1 MADNQDP
8 ASKTEDPT
16 GRQLEKAHDEGN
28 VAQSKELGHLLAL
41 LGGVL
46 ILTLMAT
53 PIARRVQDLLA
64 RFLAEPEL
72 MVMDGPG
79 VQRVLLQLLGDLAG
93 ALAPAFALLLVLGA
107 GASLI
112 QNRPG
117 IAWEKIQP
125 DLSRLSPIEGAK
137 RLFSVLSAV
146 EFVKNLLKIAIV
158 AAVVTAVVWP
168 QIHRLP
174 GLITMEVADL
184 PAQISKIVVLIFGGV
199 IAIMATIAAADILY
213 QKMRHFGQLRMTRQE
228 VRDEHKQSEGDPL
241 IKARLRSIRQER
253 SRKRMM
259 AAVPK
264 ADVVITN
271 PTHYAVALKYDD
283 ATMSA
288 PTVVAKGQDD
298 MARRIRELAAEHRVP
313 VVQNPPLARALYAV
327 DVDREVPPEHYR
339 AVAEVIGF
347 VMRLRGR
354 PPVKAAPAAPRRAS
368 PPATSRGGSH

>member
-1 MADNQDP
+1 
-8 ASKTEDPT
+8 
-16 GRQLEKAHDEGN
+16 
-28 VAQSKELGHLLAL
+28 
-41 LGGVL
+41 
-46 ILTLMAT
+46 
-53 PIARRVQDLLA
+53 
-64 RFLAEPEL
+64 
-72 MVMDGPG
+72 
-79 VQRVLLQLLGDLAG
+79 VLLQLLGDLAG

-174 GLITMEVADL
+174 GLITMEVANL

-354 PPVKAAPAAPRRAS
+354 PPVKAAPAAPQRAS